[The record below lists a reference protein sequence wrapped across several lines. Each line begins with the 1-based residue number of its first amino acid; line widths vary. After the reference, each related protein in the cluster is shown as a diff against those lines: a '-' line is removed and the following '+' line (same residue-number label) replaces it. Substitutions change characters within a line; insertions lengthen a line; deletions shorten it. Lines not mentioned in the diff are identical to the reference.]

1 MVRPKTEFNLPEGWQ
16 QTIIDLYSEGASD
29 IEIKRL
35 LHEWR
40 GHFSTDLWNRWLEEV
55 EEFANV
61 IKTGRVISEGWWVKE
76 GRTNLQNKVF
86 NYVGWYMNMKN
97 RFGWKDKTE
106 TELSG
111 NSIKIN
117 VVPAT
122 KEPS

>member
-1 MVRPKTEFNLPEGWQ
+1 MDLVEKT
-16 QTIIDLYSEGASD
+16 I
-29 IEIKRL
+29 
-35 LHEWR
+35 
-40 GHFSTDLWNRWLEEV
+40 
-55 EEFANV
+55 
-61 IKTGRVISEGWWVKE
+61 GRVLSEGWWVKE

-122 KEPS
+122 KE